1 MILVGYT
8 HQRRMGSREFSS
20 REFSSCEL
28 SSREWAAAN
37 IAAANSAPANFTFV
51 ENIPKHQIYLSYLIY
66 HALVKFSLVK
76 NIRQKMYECIIII
89 KR

>member
-37 IAAANSAPANFTFV
+37 IAAANSASANFTFV
-51 ENIPKHQIYLSYLIY
+51 KNIPKHQFIYLILYITPLS
-66 HALVKFSLVK
+66 
-76 NIRQKMYECIIII
+76 NILWSKTFA
-89 KR
+89 KRCMNA